1 MKIKMPDSVASSQD
15 IAGIMMEIHE
25 YARWFSHESIK
36 TSANIKRSSEQPFMT
51 PVAMEILREWEMK
64 NPISQQSLDTL
75 TDELKNLMKNSPSIT
90 ITLAAPATN
99 NIKSTLVSW
108 CRNNISPDILVNFQF
123 NSTLMGGMVVRYG
136 SRIFDWS
143 FRRKLL
149 AARNN
154 FPEVLRHV

>member
-1 MKIKMPDSVASSQD
+1 MKLKMPDCVASSQD
-15 IAGIMMEIHE
+15 IASIMMEIHE
-25 YARWFSHESIK
+25 YAKWFSHEAIKANSSIK
-36 TSANIKRSSEQPFMT
+36 NRSEQPVMT
-51 PVAMEILREWEMK
+51 PVAMKILREWELK
-64 NPISQQSLDTL
+64 KPISQESLNLL
-75 TDELKNLMKNSPSIT
+75 TDELKDLINNSPSIT
-90 ITLAAPATN
+90 ITLAAPATRD
-99 NIKSTLVSW
+99 IKATLVNW

-149 AARNN
+149 AARSG